1 MSSDPGFLG
10 TGWAFPPTFDTRS
23 RAAGLVS
30 AAQDVRESLRILML
44 THPGERVMHPTYG
57 CGLRRMVFEQITSSL
72 MTEMRSMIQQAVA
85 LFEARIE
92 LEAVQFDTSGMHEGV
107 LRIRL
112 DYRLRSSNT
121 PDNLVFPLYLNG
133 QSPAVALPMPAW
145 PSTDSVV
152 MNENLASI
160 DDREAP

>member
-145 PSTDSVV
+145 PSTDSVS
-152 MNENLASI
+152 MNENLAAV